1 MSWLMLGCIC
11 AVIAMLIVL
20 YITVNEM
27 RTLAYR
33 VRKCRNDIHEQEEIV
48 GMLTQQLNDEHN
60 TIQRDYFN
68 HMKDINEIN
77 KRIIKIERRLDNEG
91 K

>member
-1 MSWLMLGCIC
+1 MGWIMLGCLC
-11 AVIAMLIVL
+11 AIIAMFVCL
-20 YITVNEM
+20 YVTVDET

-33 VRKCRNDIHEQEEIV
+33 LRDCRNDVAELKEMVEIMSKNV
-48 GMLTQQLNDEHN
+48 NDNHN
-60 TIQRDYFN
+60 MIQRDYFN

>member
-1 MSWLMLGCIC
+1 MGWMMLGCLC
-11 AVIAMLIVL
+11 AIIAMFICL
-20 YITVNEM
+20 YVTVDEI

-33 VRKCRNDIHEQEEIV
+33 VRQCRNDIREQEEKIDIIIKNV
-48 GMLTQQLNDEHN
+48 NENHN
-60 TIQRDYFN
+60 MIQRDYFN